1 MLLEL
6 PLAPTP
12 SKRDIRKI
20 SPDDLKAFMVEH
32 GEKPFRAKQVLEWL
46 WKNSASSFEEM
57 NNLSLATRE
66 LLAAHFVING
76 VTVQNHQ
83 RSNDGTIKSAF
94 KLHDGNIVEGVLIPH
109 DTRMTAC
116 ISSQVGCSLTCKFCA
131 TGYMDRK
138 RNLDAAEIYDQVVRI
153 REQCESQYGTP
164 LTNIVYMGMG
174 EPLLNYANVVE
185 SVRRI
190 TAPDGLNMAP
200 RRITISTAG
209 IAKMIKKLADD
220 DVKAN
225 LALSLHAPTDAKR
238 NEIMP
243 INEANSLAALKEAL
257 QYYHQK
263 TGRKVTYEYIVFD
276 GFNDGLDDAEHLLQ
290 ISKWLPCK
298 VNLIEYN
305 PIDNAS
311 YQNAADDKITAFHKF
326 LADRGVQTNIRR
338 SRGKDIDAACGQ
350 LAVKEKKEEV
360 A

>member
-12 SKRDIRKI
+12 SKRDIRKT

-94 KLHDGNIVEGVLIPH
+94 KLYDGNIVEGVLIPH

-138 RNLDAAEIYDQVVRI
+138 RNLDAGRDLRPSGAHSRAVRK
-153 REQCESQYGTP
+153 P
-164 LTNIVYMGMG
+164 
-174 EPLLNYANVVE
+174 
-185 SVRRI
+185 VRHAAHQHRVHGHGR
-190 TAPDGLNMAP
+190 APAQL
-200 RRITISTAG
+200 RQR
-209 IAKMIKKLADD
+209 
-220 DVKAN
+220 
-225 LALSLHAPTDAKR
+225 
-238 NEIMP
+238 
-243 INEANSLAALKEAL
+243 
-257 QYYHQK
+257 
-263 TGRKVTYEYIVFD
+263 GRKRAPHHRAR
-276 GFNDGLDDAEHLLQ
+276 GLEHGAAPHHHQHGRHRQDD
-290 ISKWLPCK
+290 
-298 VNLIEYN
+298 
-305 PIDNAS
+305 
-311 YQNAADDKITAFHKF
+311 
-326 LADRGVQTNIRR
+326 
-338 SRGKDIDAACGQ
+338 
-350 LAVKEKKEEV
+350 
-360 A
+360 